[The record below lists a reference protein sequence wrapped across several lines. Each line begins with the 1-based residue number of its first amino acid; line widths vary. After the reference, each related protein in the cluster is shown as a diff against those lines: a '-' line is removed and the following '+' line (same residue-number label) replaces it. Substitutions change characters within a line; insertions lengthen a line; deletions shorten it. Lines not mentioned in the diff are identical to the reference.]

1 LMQSDL
7 EVRYFFAQLPCTKRL
22 VIISNLFNDISKFFF
37 LVLA

>member
-1 LMQSDL
+1 L
-7 EVRYFFAQLPCTKRL
+7 EVRFFFAQLPCTKRL